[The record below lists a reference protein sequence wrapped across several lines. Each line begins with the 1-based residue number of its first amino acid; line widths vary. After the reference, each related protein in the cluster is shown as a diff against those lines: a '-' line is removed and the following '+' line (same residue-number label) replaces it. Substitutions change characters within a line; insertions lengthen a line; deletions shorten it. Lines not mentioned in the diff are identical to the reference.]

1 MRDGVAEDGELEV
14 LGHAWSSL
22 LKVVIL
28 RCLCRLHFAV
38 CAISLMTV
46 VPAQAAPQRSNRKL

>member
-38 CAISLMTV
+38 CAIFHDRR
-46 VPAQAAPQRSNRKL
+46 PGAGRDDGIRE